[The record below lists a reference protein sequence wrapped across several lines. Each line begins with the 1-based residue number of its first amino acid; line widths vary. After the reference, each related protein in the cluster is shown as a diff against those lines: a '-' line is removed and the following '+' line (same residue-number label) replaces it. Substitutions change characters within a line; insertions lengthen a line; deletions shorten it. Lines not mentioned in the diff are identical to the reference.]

1 MAYLCAFLLLVTPNL
16 VTQKLP
22 YLTDRERDG
31 LVGHVRQVVERKAGG
46 EITTSYDPVGNLVEI
61 SRRYGGVIQ
70 TREVYRRERYGE
82 VIMRYYSL
90 SVGDASAP
98 RLSPNPETQ
107 KDGAAVYRIVYQY
120 NPVYLRAGD
129 PSSFD
134 GMVYAGS
141 AYSGRELAWRFS
153 YRYDLRGRL
162 ISEAE
167 IKSLDLLPS
176 GKLYTYPPHDRVP
189 LAVEQLENCQRRTK
203 EWFTYDFDKQGNW
216 IKRTLTKSDPA
227 MPSSVFNVTDR
238 SISYY

>member
-1 MAYLCAFLLLVTPNL
+1 MAYLCAFLLAITANS

-31 LVGHVRQVVERKAGG
+31 LVGPVRQVVERRAGG
-46 EITTSYDPVGNLVEI
+46 ETTTSYDPLGNLVEI
-61 SRRYGGVIQ
+61 SQRYEVIQ

-82 VIMRYYSL
+82 KFMRYYSL
-90 SVGDASAP
+90 SSGGMSAP
-98 RLSPNPETQ
+98 RLSPNPETE
-107 KDGAAVYRIVYQY
+107 KDGAAVYRISYQY

-134 GMVYAGS
+134 GMLYAGS

-153 YRYDLRGRL
+153 YRYDSRGRL
-162 ISEAE
+162 ISEDE
-167 IKSLDLLPS
+167 IRSLDLLPS
-176 GKLYTYPPHDRVP
+176 GKLYTYGPHDRAP
-189 LAVEQLENCQRRTK
+189 LAVEQLENCQTRTK

-227 MPSSVFNVTDR
+227 MPSAIFNVTER